1 LIVGTDRVNT
11 MRVLLVEDSPLIA
24 ERIRDLLETEAGA
37 EVVLIADDEAGAIRA
52 AREREVDVMILDLQ
66 LRGGTGFGVLVALGA
81 ARPATIIMTNYALPQ
96 YRAKAEAFGVEYFL
110 DKSVD
115 FDRLPAIL
123 ATLDERRHS

>member
-1 LIVGTDRVNT
+1 VATDRVNT

-37 EVVLIADDEAGAIRA
+37 EVVLIADNEAGAIRA

-81 ARPATIIMTNYALPQ
+81 SRPTTIIMTNYALPQ
-96 YRAKAEAFGVEYFL
+96 YRAKAEAFGIEYFL

-115 FDRLPAIL
+115 FDRLPGIL